1 MIDRDHSVPLDGVA
15 GFLSLRSPRAGELA
29 RALSVGGVR
38 TDHRGDVLRFGPAPY
53 LTDGQLRTAMDA
65 LREAVEWLA
74 ARTLFRRI
82 P

>member
-1 MIDRDHSVPLDGVA
+1 MPIRPLAEMTWEEV
-15 GFLSLRSPRAGELA
+15 RAVHAKPWIVL
-29 RALSVGGVR
+29 LPIGGVR

-53 LTDGQLRTAMDA
+53 LTDGQLRTATDA